1 MNIVYVATIH
11 EDSVDDLDTKV
22 YVHRTLEGLYQRL
35 FDYIIQ
41 LKTYQWECAMPHC
54 PSLDDVKKLLS
65 VTNQA
70 VTLYKLGD
78 FSDHRFTIEF
88 TAQRHRLGD

>member
-1 MNIVYVATIH
+1 MDIVYVATIH
-11 EDSVDDLDTKV
+11 EDSIDDLNTKV
-22 YVHRTLEGLYQRL
+22 YVHRTLDGLYQRL
-35 FDYIIQ
+35 CDYIIE

-54 PSLDDVKKLLS
+54 PTLDDVRILLLAE
-65 VTNQA
+65 NKA
-70 VTLYKLGD
+70 VALYKLGD